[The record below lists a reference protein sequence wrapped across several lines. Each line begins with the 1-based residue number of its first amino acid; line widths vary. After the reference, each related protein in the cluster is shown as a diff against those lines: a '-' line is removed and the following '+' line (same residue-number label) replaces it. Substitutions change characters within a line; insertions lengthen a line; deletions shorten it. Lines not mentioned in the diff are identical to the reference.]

1 MIQEG
6 FPTHE
11 WITRLADDERRRD
24 AVISAARESAA
35 RDAAFVLAHGR
46 GLVESLAATVATDVE
61 RFGQEFPDDRV
72 RHMSVDAAPDGV

>member
-24 AVISAARESAA
+24 AVTAAERGAGDGA
-35 RDAAFVLAHGR
+35 RALRITSGR
-46 GLVESLAATVATDVE
+46 LRTS
-61 RFGQEFPDDRV
+61 
-72 RHMSVDAAPDGV
+72 